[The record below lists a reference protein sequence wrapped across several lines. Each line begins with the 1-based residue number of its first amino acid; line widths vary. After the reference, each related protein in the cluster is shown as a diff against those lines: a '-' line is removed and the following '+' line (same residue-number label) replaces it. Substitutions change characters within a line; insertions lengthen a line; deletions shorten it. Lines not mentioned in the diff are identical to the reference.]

1 MNLIGLDIGTTSICG
16 VLYSKDYNKT
26 LKVSARNNEF
36 ISSKV
41 GEYQQN
47 PDLIYEKIKSILD
60 ELISISSDR
69 IEGLSLSSQMHG
81 ILYVNKDG
89 IAVSPFYTWQNQR
102 GLAKVGDVTLEEYLS
117 NKLNYPVYSGY
128 GITTH
133 YSLFIENKIPLAA
146 EYFCSI
152 GDYVCMRLANRKI
165 PITDITLAHSMGICD
180 IESGKK
186 ALSLDSLG
194 KECIKFIPK
203 ISEKIEILGT
213 YKSIKVVQPIGDNQ
227 ASFLGSVREKEKS
240 LLLNYGTAGQ
250 ISFFNNKY
258 MNYRGFE
265 TRPLGNNEGYIHAAF
280 SLCGGNSY
288 KILARFYEDVFHL
301 FSPDINT
308 NAMKYMDKMELD
320 FSQENIKCMP
330 FFLGQRG
337 KNNGNAYFSNITEAN
352 FTPQNM
358 VASLIQGMVN
368 ELYDYYVELPLE
380 VKNRIS
386 IIIGSGNG
394 IRKNKH
400 LIKAVENTYKKPLSL
415 YNFSEE
421 SCLGAI
427 IHAAK
432 ALGIYKDY
440 NQGAL
445 EIINYN

>member
-16 VLYSKDYNKT
+16 VLYSKDKNKT
-26 LKVSARNNEF
+26 LRVTSRNNEF
-36 ISSKV
+36 ISSKK

-60 ELISISSDR
+60 ELISFSSEK
-69 IEGLSLSSQMHG
+69 ILGLSLSSQMHG
-81 ILYVNKDG
+81 ILYVNKEG
-89 IAVSPFYTWQNQR
+89 SSVSPFYTWQNQR
-102 GLAKVGDVTLEEYLS
+102 GLTKIGEVTLEEYLS

-133 YSLFIENKIPLAA
+133 YSLFLENNIPIEAN
-146 EYFCSI
+146 YFCTI
-152 GDYVCMRLANRKI
+152 GDYVCMRLANRKT

-180 IESGKK
+180 IKSGQK
-186 ALSLDSLG
+186 ASSLEVLG
-194 KECIKFIPK
+194 EECISYIPT

-213 YKSIKVVQPIGDNQ
+213 YKSINVVQPIGDNQ

-250 ISFFNNKY
+250 ISFFNKKY
-258 MNYRGFE
+258 MNYLGFE
-265 TRPLGNNEGYIHAAF
+265 TRPLGSNEGYIHAAF

-301 FSPDINT
+301 FSPDIDT
-308 NAMKYMDKMELD
+308 NAMKFMDQMELD
-320 FSQENIKCMP
+320 FSQEDIKCMP

-337 KNNGNAYFSNITEAN
+337 KNNGNAYFSNITESN

-380 VKNRIS
+380 IKNRIS

-394 IRKNKH
+394 IRKNNH

-415 YNFSEE
+415 YNYSEE

-432 ALGIYKDY
+432 ALGLYKDY
-440 NQGAL
+440 DQAAYD
-445 EIINYN
+445 IINYY